1 MRTLLALLRS
11 SKRRPV
17 SHGKR
22 RLILEPLEARALLAT
37 LPAGFAETVVASNL
51 SDATAMEIGPNGDV
65 WVLEQ
70 GGAVK
75 RFRPGSTTA
84 DVVGN
89 LSTLGLSS
97 VGERG
102 VLGIA
107 FDPQYAINKRVY
119 LYYTATQ
126 PAIHNRIS
134 RFTVI
139 DSSAADYYFAG
150 ASTSG
155 DAGASGTPTQ
165 TIVLELDNLSGATNH
180 NGGAIHFGPD
190 GKLYAAV
197 GDNANSANAQTLAN
211 LHGKILRM
219 NSDGTAPADN
229 PFFGQATGKNQLIW
243 ALGLRNPYTFAFQPG
258 TGRMFINDVG
268 QTEWEEIND
277 GIAGSNYGWPRF
289 EGNEIFS
296 GTTLGPG
303 TYQPPV
309 YAYPH
314 GGGTFAGFSITGGAF
329 YNPAVQQ
336 FPTEYVGDYFF
347 GDYVND
353 WINVRDAAT
362 GNVTRFATNTL
373 GLVDLRVASDGSL
386 YYVARNINQV
396 LRVTYPQTNNPPTI
410 SAIGRQTMTAGQTL
424 NVGFTVGDDQVLPEN
439 LTVDATSDNTALLP
453 TGSMVI
459 SGTGASRTLQITPQA
474 SGSGRASVTL
484 TVSDGS
490 LAASTT
496 FELIVASQSH
506 PWHNPVIDAD
516 VNLDF
521 NIVAGDVVIV
531 INLINANGS
540 GPLSPP
546 TPGSAPPP
554 YVDVAADNHLAPN
567 DALRIIN
574 HINANL
580 PAGEGEASSLGE
592 MAGVRDA
599 PRLQLE
605 SPHSNSFPQDDGVW
619 DAEHSRGQRGKRKK

>member
-1 MRTLLALLRS
+1 MRSLLAFFRS
-11 SKRRPV
+11 TKRRCRL
-17 SHGKR
+17 SGGKKR
-22 RLILEPLEARALLAT
+22 RLGVEPLEARTLLAN
-37 LPAGFAETVVASNL
+37 LPTGFTETIVATSVSN
-51 SDATAMEIGPNGDV
+51 ATAMEIAPGGDL

-107 FDPQYAINKRVY
+107 FDPQYATNKQVY

-139 DSSAADYYFAG
+139 DTNAADYYFAG
-150 ASTSG
+150 TNTSG

-165 TIVLELDNLSGATNH
+165 TIVLDLDNLSGATNH

-211 LHGKILRM
+211 LLGKILRM

-229 PFFGQATGKNQLIW
+229 PFFDQTSGKNQLIW
-243 ALGLRNPYTFAFQPG
+243 ALGLRNPFTFAFQPG

-268 QTEWEEIND
+268 QNAWEEIND

-289 EGNEIFS
+289 EGNEMFS
-296 GTTLGPG
+296 STPLGPG
-303 TYQPPV
+303 TYQPPI

-314 GGGTFAGFSITGGAF
+314 GSGAFEGFSITGGAF
-329 YNPAVQQ
+329 YNPNVQQ

-353 WINVRDAAT
+353 WINVRDAVT
-362 GNVTRFATNTL
+362 GDVTRFATNTP

-386 YYVARNINQV
+386 YYVARSINQV
-396 LRVTYPQTNNPPTI
+396 MRVNYPPANQPPTI

-424 NVGFTVGDDQVLPEN
+424 SVGFTISDDQTPPED
-439 LTVDATSDNTALLP
+439 LAVDATSDNAALLP
-453 TGSMVI
+453 AGSLVVN
-459 SGTGASRTLQITPQA
+459 GTGASRTLEITPPA
-474 SGSGRASVTL
+474 DVSGMATVTL
-484 TVSDGS
+484 TVYDGS
-490 LAASTT
+490 LSASTV
-496 FELIVASQSH
+496 FDVIVASQSY

-521 NIVAGDVVIV
+521 AVVAGDVLDI

-540 GPLSPP
+540 GPLLPP

-554 YVDVAADNHLAPN
+554 YVDVVADNHLAPN
-567 DALRIIN
+567 DALHVIN
-574 HINANL
+574 VINANL
-580 PAGEGEASSLGE
+580 AAGEGEAAAAWADIPSSADWLLLVGW
-592 MAGVRDA
+592 DK
-599 PRLQLE
+599 
-605 SPHSNSFPQDDGVW
+605 
-619 DAEHSRGQRGKRKK
+619 DAERPTAHRNQRRR